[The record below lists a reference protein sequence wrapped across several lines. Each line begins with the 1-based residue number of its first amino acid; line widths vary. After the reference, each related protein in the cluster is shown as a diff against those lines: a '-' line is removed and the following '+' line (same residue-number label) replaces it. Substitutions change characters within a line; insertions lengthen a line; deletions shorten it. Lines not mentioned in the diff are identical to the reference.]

1 MRDSEKL
8 EPSSEKAD
16 IAARTWSARGP
27 SYATSE
33 VHKGGPSLAKLLALA
48 RPHPD
53 DRCLDLGTGAG
64 HTAAAL
70 AEHAAHVV
78 GLDMSSGML
87 RAAREL
93 YGSVANLEFVVA
105 PAHDTGLSGFDL
117 ITARHTL
124 HHHTDL
130 TATLGEAARLLK
142 PGGRLVIVDEVTPN
156 AEVDSWY
163 DALER
168 ARDPTHV
175 RAYTVREWR
184 AFILG
189 AGLEWIVGDSE
200 TRYVI
205 DVESWLGRM
214 KPSATATRAVYR
226 LFEAADAHARDV
238 FNIEYDGARA
248 VRFQMPMALILTL
261 KPT

>member
-1 MRDSEKL
+1 MRDR
-8 EPSSEKAD
+8 EPSNLERTAD
-16 IAARTWSARGP
+16 TSARAWSARGL

-33 VHKGGPSLAKLLALA
+33 VHKAGPSLAKLLALA

-70 AEHAAHVV
+70 AGHAAHVV
-78 GLDMSSGML
+78 GLDVSWGML

-93 YGSVANLEFVVA
+93 YDGVANLEFVVA
-105 PAHDTGLSGFDL
+105 SAHDTGLSGDFDL

-142 PGGRLVIVDEVTPN
+142 PGGRLVIVDEVTPD

-175 RAYTVREWR
+175 RAYTVQEWR
-184 AFILG
+184 AFISE

-200 TRYVI
+200 THYSI

-214 KPSATATRAVYR
+214 KPSAAATRAVYR
-226 LFEAADAHARDV
+226 SFEEADAHARDV
-238 FNIEYDGARA
+238 FSIEYDGARA
-248 VRFQMPMALILTL
+248 VRFQMPMALILAVR
-261 KPT
+261 P